1 MVPAW
6 DGPPDGRPPDGRLP
20 QDMPLVGRPAGAWS
34 PQCRIAA
41 RPSGARQATRA
52 GPGTGMTRGSAP
64 RAAPVSTAQ
73 PAAVAALTASV
84 KYMLLSRIRAAR
96 GSAPAPP
103 GPDRR

>member
-6 DGPPDGRPPDGRLP
+6 EAPPREVPPEGRPREGRL
-20 QDMPLVGRPAGAWS
+20 AGACS
-34 PQCRIAA
+34 PQGSTVA

-64 RAAPVSTAQ
+64 RAALVSAAQ
-73 PAAVAALTASV
+73 RAAVAALTASV
-84 KYMLLSRIRAAR
+84 KYILLSRIRAAR

-103 GPDRR
+103 DPGRR